1 MHRVN
6 RAYNKCQTA
15 WSTQDDICH
24 DTINLQICCIKVA
37 GGAGHAEKGS
47 VGRQVG
53 GTWGRSTR
61 GKHGKNGEGGAGL
74 QGTGKRGW
82 GSSGDKQV
90 QCGKAGIWW
99 GWRTRDV

>member
-1 MHRVN
+1 MIFVMIPLTCKFAASRLLGV
-6 RAYNKCQTA
+6 
-15 WSTQDDICH
+15 QDMQRKD
-24 DTINLQICCIKVA
+24 QWA
-37 GGAGHAEKGS
+37 GKW
-47 VGRQVG
+47 G

-90 QCGKAGIWW
+90 QCGEAG
-99 GWRTRDV
+99 V